1 MEFTANSFPPFEPL
15 QERYF
20 NFMNQPIIRHFIGAG
35 GLVTIAAEA
44 RDYSQVNALACA
56 GHRHFAEKYWQESE
70 KKYVHPHNLQLHYF
84 GVLQSN
90 KIRRI
95 MQHFHHVEGIASMRQ
110 ADIVAR
116 LLKEEASSLTT
127 KEFFVQ
133 LNIGKEPNK
142 NGIAPEMAP
151 DLIEYCLILNLPITG
166 LMAIPPKA
174 DAPAPHFKALRKLAD
189 YYGLPHCQ
197 MGFSN
202 DYSIAIDCG
211 ATHIRIGTAIWG
223 EKYPAGYKNPLAAEP
238 FLNESLRVPAAMTT

>member
-1 MEFTANSFPPFEPL
+1 MEFTANSFSSYEPL

-20 NFMNQPIIRHFIGAG
+20 NFMNQSSIQHFIGAG
-35 GLVTIAAEA
+35 GIVTIAAEA
-44 RDYSQVNALACA
+44 RDFHQVNALALA

-70 KKYVHPHNLQLHYF
+70 KKYVHPHNLHLHYF

-95 MQHFHHVEGIASMRQ
+95 MQHFHHVEGIASIRQ

-116 LLKEEASSLTT
+116 LLKEETNPLTAQN
-127 KEFFVQ
+127 FFVQ

-142 NGIAPEMAP
+142 NGIAPEIAP
-151 DLIEYCLILNLPITG
+151 DLIEHCLILNLPITG
-166 LMAIPPKA
+166 LMTIPPKA

-197 MGFSN
+197 MGFSR
-202 DYSIAIDCG
+202 DYAIAIDCG
-211 ATHIRIGTAIWG
+211 ATHLRIGTAIWG
-223 EKYPAGYKNPLAAEP
+223 EKYPAGYKT
-238 FLNESLRVPAAMTT
+238 PAAATLLYEASASVATT